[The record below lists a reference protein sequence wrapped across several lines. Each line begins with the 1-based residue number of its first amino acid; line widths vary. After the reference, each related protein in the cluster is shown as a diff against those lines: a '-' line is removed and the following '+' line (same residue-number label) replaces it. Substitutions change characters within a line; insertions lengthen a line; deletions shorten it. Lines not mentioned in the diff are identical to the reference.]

1 MGKHTAQQVSG
12 SKLQPKQA
20 LTRIARPLG
29 MVLVAGQLFGCFAPQ
44 AQTNVPKNDI
54 RTEAAKQPEVVQT
67 ADLAAKLQGIE
78 AKSSLKVEQVSN
90 KPSQALLTGTLSLD
104 TFVDFKQPLKA
115 TLTVRNPSTQS
126 VALRYHSGMTA
137 DLLLTTVQGK
147 RLWAWSDDMMFTQ
160 ALRDTQLAAGEEL
173 VVRFAIPPKA
183 LAGIPN
189 EGAHL
194 EAQFAAKALESELP
208 AMAPVVYLLTLE

>member
-1 MGKHTAQQVSG
+1 MGKHTAKQVSG

-20 LTRIARPLG
+20 LARIARPLG
-29 MVLVAGQLFGCFAPQ
+29 MALVAGQLFGCFAPQ
-44 AQTNVPKNDI
+44 AQTNVPKTDI

-90 KPSQALLTGTLSLD
+90 KPSQALLMGTLSLD
-104 TFVDFKQPLKA
+104 AFVDFKQPLKA
-115 TLTVRNPSTQS
+115 TLTVRNPSTQA
-126 VALRYHSGMTA
+126 VALRYYSGMIA

-160 ALRDTQLAAGEEL
+160 ALRDTQLAASEEL

-194 EAQFAAKALESELP
+194 EAQFAAKPMESELP
-208 AMAPVVYLLTLE
+208 AMTPVVLLLTLE

>member
-1 MGKHTAQQVSG
+1 MLKYSSKPVSR
-12 SKLQPKQA
+12 SKPRTTQA
-20 LTRIARPLG
+20 LGRILRPFG
-29 MVLVAGQLFGCFAPQ
+29 VVLVAGQLFGCFAPQ
-44 AQTNVPKNDI
+44 AQPNVPKTDI
-54 RTEAAKQPEVVQT
+54 RTEAAKQPELLQT

-78 AKSSLKVEQVSN
+78 TKSSLKVEQVSSHQ
-90 KPSQALLTGTLSLD
+90 SQALLTGELSLD
-104 TFVDFKQPLKA
+104 AFVDFKQPLKA
-115 TLTVRNPSTQS
+115 TLTVRNPSTQA

-160 ALRDTQLAAGEEL
+160 ALRDKQLAAGEEL

-189 EGAHL
+189 DGAHL